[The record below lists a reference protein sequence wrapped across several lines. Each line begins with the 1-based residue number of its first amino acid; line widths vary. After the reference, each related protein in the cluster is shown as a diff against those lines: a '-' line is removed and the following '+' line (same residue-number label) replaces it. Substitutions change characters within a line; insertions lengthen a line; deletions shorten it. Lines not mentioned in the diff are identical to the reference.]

1 MSNLN
6 KSIIFLDMD
15 GVLNND
21 HAFEISTKGVFPLGN
36 ISAMTVSPEC
46 VKLFEKLVKETNSDI
61 VISSSWRSGIID
73 HLEFDFRPSK
83 GRWLQGNKSVIN
95 ALQWAGFSDCRDFVI
110 GNTGRFADDP
120 IRGIEIQRWLDT
132 HPNRFQQGI
141 TPFVIIDDDAD
152 MTEEQL
158 LNHFVQTNSE
168 KGFQL
173 NDFEKA
179 KKILMN

>member
-1 MSNLN
+1 MADLN
-6 KSIIFLDMD
+6 KPIIFLDMD

-21 HAFEISTKGVFPLGN
+21 YAFDVSRQGIFPLGN
-36 ISAMTVSPEC
+36 ISAMTVSQMC
-46 VKLFEKLVKETNSDI
+46 VNLFEKLVKETNSDI
-61 VISSSWRSGIID
+61 VISSSWRSNKID
-73 HLEFDFRPSK
+73 DLDFEFKPSK
-83 GRWLQGNKSVIN
+83 GRFTQGNKSVIN
-95 ALQWAGFSDCRDFVI
+95 ALQWAGFIDCKDFII

-158 LNHFVQTNSE
+158 LNHFVQTNPE

-179 KKILMN
+179 MKILKG